1 MPECRDKGDEELSGF
16 SPHMGNS
23 MGGFNFFWPEHD
35 AGDVEPGVGVAEVIT
50 ENVDDVGFVAGG
62 E

>member
-1 MPECRDKGDEELSGF
+1 
-16 SPHMGNS
+16 MGNS